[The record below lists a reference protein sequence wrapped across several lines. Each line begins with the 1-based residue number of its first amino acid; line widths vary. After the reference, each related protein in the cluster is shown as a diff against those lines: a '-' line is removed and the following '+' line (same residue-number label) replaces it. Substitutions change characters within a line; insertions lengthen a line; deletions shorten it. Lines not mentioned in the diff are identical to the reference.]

1 MERPNCHSIV
11 LTLSTGCQRKR
22 GKGLGTNRE
31 TVWLSRM
38 ETQTVR
44 PPSQPTSSSAKT
56 MFKKLLVA
64 LDGSENS
71 VRASQAALEL
81 AEKLKAELVVL
92 HAIIPPTSYYR
103 TTIASPTGMSLPAPS
118 QHEIDAYYAYA
129 RKVATSI
136 VGEVE
141 SKAKRQGIHIKTEIP
156 EAVTSVVETII
167 NHAAKENV
175 DLVVVG
181 TRGLGGF
188 KKLLLGSVSTGVVSH
203 AHCPVLVVR

>member
-1 MERPNCHSIV
+1 MEAKTV
-11 LTLSTGCQRKR
+11 KR
-22 GKGLGTNRE
+22 MPEL
-31 TVWLSRM
+31 
-38 ETQTVR
+38 
-44 PPSQPTSSSAKT
+44 SSSVSKQL
-56 MFKKLLVA
+56 FKKILVA
-64 LDGSENS
+64 MDGSENS
-71 VRASQAALEL
+71 QKAAQAALEL
-81 AEKLKAELVVL
+81 AEKLRTELVVL
-92 HAIIPPTSYYR
+92 HAIIPPASYYQ
-103 TTIASPTGMSLPAPS
+103 TTIASPTAMSLPSPS
-118 QHEIDAYYAYA
+118 QHEIDAYYDYA

-156 EAVTSVVETII
+156 EAVSSVVETII
-167 NHAAKENV
+167 NHAVKEDV